1 MDSPTLTVISRR
13 AGFRRAGR
21 QWPAEAVTVAVA
33 DFTPEQVQA
42 ILDEPML
49 LVTPT
54 AHPSDADAGPAGSG
68 SHTGEPAKAGHAE
81 RADRAAR
88 LLAAVAALPDD
99 AEHRTAEGLPEVK
112 ALRAAT
118 GLADVSAAERDAHVE
133 AFIEHIQPLIAAPG
147 D

>member
-1 MDSPTLTVISRR
+1 MDSPFLTVISRR

-21 QWPAEAVTVAVA
+21 QWPAEAVTVAVD

-42 ILDEPML
+42 LLEEPML

-54 AHPSDADAGPAGSG
+54 AHPRDADAGPAGSG
-68 SHTGEPAKAGHAE
+68 SSTEGPAKAGHAE

-88 LLAAVAALPDD
+88 LLAAIATMPND
-99 AEHRTAEGLPEVK
+99 AEHRTADGRPEVG
-112 ALRAAT
+112 ALRAAS

-133 AFIEHIQPLIAAPG
+133 AYAEHIAPLLSPAG